1 MAVAFLKFGAS
12 KCPTLSFKPQ
22 RKCETLGRFSL
33 EVQGRSLSSRPQY
46 PSGQYVLAEIRQR
59 VTLLY

>member
-22 RKCETLGRFSL
+22 RNARPLVVF
-33 EVQGRSLSSRPQY
+33 LSRYREEACLP
-46 PSGQYVLAEIRQR
+46 AHNIRQDN
-59 VTLLY
+59 TFLLKSGNA